1 MNKLLKTSALILSV
15 TFAANSQAGFLDSFL
30 GGDKES
36 ATEKQAA
43 TSTAQTA
50 TKDVAV
56 ASGEQQ
62 SLTSLISSQLGVTD
76 AQATGGLGAIFQ
88 AAQSTLS
95 SGEFSQLAAG
105 VPGMDSLLSAAPSS
119 DSSGIGGLLSQAGST
134 GELLAAFDKLGL
146 SSDQIASFAS
156 LITDYFT
163 GNDQANLSDL
173 LMKGIGE
180 FI

>member
-1 MNKLLKTSALILSV
+1 MNKLLQTSAFILSV
-15 TFAANSQAGFLDSFL
+15 TCAANSQAGFLDSFL
-30 GGDKES
+30 GGEKES
-36 ATEKQAA
+36 TSEKQV
-43 TSTAQTA
+43 TAPADKTA
-50 TKDVAV
+50 TKTVAV
-56 ASGEQQ
+56 ESGEQQ

-119 DSSGIGGLLSQAGST
+119 DSSGLGGLLSKAGST

-156 LITDYFT
+156 VITDYFSSS
-163 GNDQANLSDL
+163 NQAGLSDL

-180 FI
+180 FL